1 MMKKY
6 SPAKWMVVLSILVV
20 VFSIIS
26 LSAGAVWITPKEII
40 LSLLGGSKGGN
51 TFILENYRI
60 PRTILSILIGSG
72 LAVSGAI
79 FQGVLGNPLA
89 SPDVIGITKGAGLAA
104 AIVLVLFPKAPVI
117 ALPIAALAGAAIIAV
132 LIYLLSFRRGA
143 RPAVIALV
151 GVALG
156 AICSAAI
163 QYLMVKNPIG
173 INVALVWLSGSLW
186 GKSMAQ
192 VFMLLPW
199 VTVFLP
205 IAFLISNKLDVLAL
219 GDDVAT
225 SLGEN
230 VRVLRILLL
239 ILAVILTGSSVAISG
254 TIGFVGL
261 LAPHMARR
269 IVGAK
274 HKFLLPTSAM
284 LGALLI
290 LVSDSIGKGLFV
302 PVEIPTGIVTSVIGA
317 PYFLYLLIKK

>member
-6 SPAKWMVVLSILVV
+6 SPAKWMIALSILVV

-40 LSLLGGSKGGN
+40 LSLLGSSEGGN
-51 TFILENYRI
+51 KFILENYRI

-104 AIVLVLFPKAPVI
+104 AIVLVLFPKAPVVT
-117 ALPIAALAGAAIIAV
+117 LPIAALAGAAIVAI
-132 LIYLLSFRRGA
+132 LIYLFSFRRGA

-156 AICSAAI
+156 AICNAAI

-186 GKSMAQ
+186 GKSM
-192 VFMLLPW
+192 VEVLMLLPW
-199 VTVFLP
+199 VIVFLP
-205 IAFLISNKLDVLAL
+205 IAFLISDKLDVLSL

-230 VRVLRILLL
+230 VKVLRILLL

-284 LGALLI
+284 LGAILI

-302 PVEIPTGIVTSVIGA
+302 PIEIPTGIVTSVIGA